1 MQTPISCSPHPSR
14 YTELSSGAD
23 PGHGIEAVWV
33 SVADKARAHRVLPD
47 GRCDII
53 LRFCAKVRP
62 INSITVVVT
71 GPTTRHYDVLVEP
84 GMGFAGIRLRPGFFY
99 PILGLSPGLLRDGNL
114 MGEAAI
120 GACPQLADLCAEAT
134 SPDDLPGRLVAFVQ
148 HRIALGH
155 SLPPIKTLR
164 ILSALHA
171 SGGRL
176 AVQDIARMQDIS
188 TRTVQRIVRD
198 ATGLPPKSYAR
209 ILQFHRALRLLRD
222 HHLRPSE
229 AAFEAGYADQ
239 AHMTHALRDFG
250 GLSPARMGDV
260 TLVTLGD

>member
-1 MQTPISCSPHPSR
+1 M
-14 YTELSSGAD
+14 
-23 PGHGIEAVWV
+23 WV
-33 SVADKARAHRVLPD
+33 SVANEPSAHRVLPD

-53 LRFCAKVRP
+53 LRFCAKVSP
-62 INSITVVVT
+62 ISSITVVVT
-71 GPTTRHYDVLVEP
+71 GPTTRHYDVVVEP
-84 GMGFAGIRLRPGFFY
+84 GMGFAGIRLRPGFFRA
-99 PILGLSPGLLRDGNL
+99 ILGLRPVVLLDGNL
-114 MGEAAI
+114 VGEAAI
-120 GACPQLADLCAEAT
+120 GACPPLADPVAAT

-148 HRIALGH
+148 HRIELGYA
-155 SLPPIKTLR
+155 LPPIQTLR

-171 SGGRL
+171 SVGRL

-222 HHLRPSE
+222 HHMRPSE
-229 AAFEAGYADQ
+229 AASEAGYADQ

-250 GLSPARMGDV
+250 GLSPARLADV
-260 TLVTLGD
+260 TLVTLAD